1 MTMSIRND
9 LLEQILANTTGGGGL
24 DPQQEAAVQSIID
37 APDDAL
43 LLSVNGQV
51 APSLFRQTSD
61 IKIEGEAEVQVLNRS
76 AVSFGEQFA
85 VSEAGG
91 TLMTRDRTTGRR
103 TIPCSSPVSFSAVS
117 PETVTGKPFS
127 FQWSDIRF
135 FPAQPDT
142 DATNQGNY
150 QFLAPITFDRVITSL
165 NFKVQTPVNGVRVTI
180 QENNSSGPVIFKS
193 HTDLEWQNGEGLVFD
208 VNGDG
213 SVDLL
218 DPDQGTPIL
227 VETSIPLFVTIERF
241 SDPQDLVIVGT
252 VLNPAAPGLFLPF
265 LTQNYFIE
273 TRSELVNSLI
283 YSPVYKDANS
293 TDLTINDLETIA
305 ADADTAGGFTLSVD
319 VNEVNVF
326 WVFDYAGRWSPL
338 ARRITIALSNGDNY
352 FLTRRNRKYLFYKD
366 ESGDWQWYYEPHF
379 LG

>member
-1 MTMSIRND
+1 MGFKPFNP
-9 LLEQILANTTGGGGL
+9 TGGGGGNPL
-24 DPQQEAAVQSIID
+24 TPDQEAAVDSIVN

-61 IKIEGEAEVQVLNRS
+61 IKIEGEAEVQLLNRS

-103 TIPCSSPVSFSAVS
+103 TIPCSSPVNFSAVS
-117 PETVTGKPFS
+117 PEAVTGKPFS
-127 FQWSDIRF
+127 FRWSDIQF

-165 NFKVQTPVNGVRVTI
+165 NFKVQTPVNGVRVII

-193 HTDLEWQNGEGLVFD
+193 HTDLEWERGEGIVFD
-208 VNGDG
+208 LSGNGTI
-213 SVDLL
+213 DLL
-218 DPDQGTPIL
+218 DPEQGTPIL
-227 VETSIPLFVTIERF
+227 VETSIPLFVTIEKF
-241 SDPQDLVIVGT
+241 SNPQDLVIVGT

-283 YSPVYKDANS
+283 YTPVYKNATS
-293 TDLTINDLETIA
+293 ADLSVNNLETIA
-305 ADADTAGGFTLSVD
+305 ADTDSFGALTLNVNVD
-319 VNEVNVF
+319 DVDVF
-326 WVFDYAGRWSPL
+326 WVFDYAGRWNSFS
-338 ARRITIALSNGDNY
+338 RRVTVSLSNGDNY
-352 FLTRRNRKYLFYKD
+352 FLTRRNRKYFFYKD
-366 ESGDWQWYYEPHF
+366 DQGNWQWYYEPHF